1 MDGERGYPWHL
12 PPALALHLE
21 ILRYPILARRI
32 RERMRQEL
40 FARGIITPEAFEAE
54 VREKALISQRL
65 EGLTDPFGQESAE
78 EWEERLAQIRDQLT
92 EFYFAYN
99 LPHSL
104 FVEIVRSVL
113 EERAPGHRP
122 VLTFN
127 PELAPVE
134 ALFAQAEAYEAAPPE
149 QRKAVLPHLKEIRV
163 VLIKSIIS
171 DQLAFVGIA
180 REHFTSTD
188 LRAIYERR
196 IGQGKIGGKA
206 AGMMLAWRV
215 LQTPDPEDPFPLA
228 ERVGI
233 PDSWFIGA
241 DVFYEFMERNGLLPY
256 LNQKYKTEEEI
267 RAEFP
272 EVQHAFL
279 EGRFPGWF
287 VQRLRDLLREIGPHP
302 LIVRSSSLLEDN
314 FGASFAGKYESHFC
328 PNQGSLEENLEALLT
343 AIKRVYASVFHPDP
357 LIYRRHVGLLDYDER
372 MAILLQKVEGTRYG
386 RYFFPPVAGVAYSRN
401 PFRWSP
407 RIRREDGFVR
417 MVVGL
422 GTRAVER
429 VAHDYPRMV
438 ALSHPGL
445 RPEKDP
451 QAIARYAQHFIDVI
465 DLEENTFRTLPVHEV
480 LAGDYP
486 GLAYLA
492 VVHKGD
498 YLQPLIGRNV
508 DPRALVLTF
517 DRLLQETDFAPL
529 MRAVLRKLERYY
541 GRPVDVEFA
550 VLLGEGRPPR
560 PMLRL
565 LQCRPQTDREQ
576 AARPRIP
583 RDVPAEDVLFTSYQ
597 MVPHGAVYNIRYV
610 VYVDP
615 MAYTRIPE
623 LSARLEIAR
632 VIGRLNRR
640 LAGERFILIGPG
652 RWGSVNPYLGV
663 KVGYADIY
671 NARALV
677 EIGLRGAQGAPEPS
691 YGTHFFRDLI
701 EAQIYPLALIP
712 DDERAAFRADF
723 FLRAPNILAAL
734 LPEEA
739 SHAGV
744 VKVIDIP
751 AVASGRYLHLVMD
764 GDQEEAMAYLGP
776 KVEDPGA

>member
-78 EWEERLAQIRDQLT
+78 DWEERLAQIRDQLT

-104 FVEIVRSVL
+104 FYEIVRSIL
-113 EERAPGHRP
+113 EERMPGQTP
-122 VLTFN
+122 ILSFN
-127 PELAPVE
+127 PELAPLE

-149 QRKAVLPHLKEIRV
+149 QQKAVAPHLKEIRA
-163 VLIKSIIS
+163 VLTKGFIS

-180 REHFTSTD
+180 REHFTTAD
-188 LRAIYERR
+188 LREIHRRR

-215 LQTPDPEDPFPLA
+215 LQAPDPEDPFPLA

-233 PDSWFIGA
+233 PESFFIGA
-241 DVFYEFMERNGLLPY
+241 DVFYEFMEHNGLLPY
-256 LNQKYKTEEEI
+256 INQKYKGEEEI

-279 EGRFPGWF
+279 AGRFPAWF
-287 VQRLRDLLREIGPHP
+287 VQRLRDLLRTIGPHP

-357 LIYRRHVGLLDYDER
+357 LIYRRQVGLLDYDER
-372 MAILLQKVEGTRYG
+372 MAILLQKVEGARYG
-386 RYFFPPVAGVAYSRN
+386 RFFFPAAAGVAYSRN

-429 VAHDYPRMV
+429 VANDYPRMV

-445 RPEKDP
+445 RPEKDAA
-451 QAIARYAQHFIDVI
+451 AIARYSQHAIDVI
-465 DLEENTFRTLPVHEV
+465 DLEENTFRTLPIHEV
-480 LAGDYP
+480 LDGDYP

-492 VVHKGD
+492 AVHKGD

-508 DPRALVLTF
+508 DPRSLVITF
-517 DRLLQETDFAPL
+517 DRLLQETDFVPL
-529 MRAVLRKLERYY
+529 LRAVLRKLERHY
-541 GRPVDVEFA
+541 GRPVDIEFA
-550 VLLGEGRPPR
+550 LHLEGGRPPR

-576 AARPRIP
+576 AASPRIP
-583 RDVPAEDVLFTSYQ
+583 QDLPPEAVLFTSRHL
-597 MVPHGAVYNIRYV
+597 VPHGAVYNIRYIL
-610 VYVDP
+610 YVDP
-615 MAYTRIPE
+615 MAYARIPD
-623 LSARLEIAR
+623 LSVRLEIGR

-640 LAGERFILIGPG
+640 LAGERFILMGPG
-652 RWGSVNPYLGV
+652 RWGTTNPYLGV

-677 EIGLRGAQGAPEPS
+677 EIGLRGSQGAPELS

-712 DDERAAFRADF
+712 DDEGAIFRAEF
-723 FLRAPNILAAL
+723 FLQAPNHLPTL

-739 SHAGV
+739 AYAAY
-744 VKVIDIP
+744 VKVIDVP
-751 AVASGRYLHLVMD
+751 EATDGRYLHLVMD
-764 GDQEEAMAYLGP
+764 GDHEEAMGYLGP
-776 KVEDPGA
+776 QTSP